1 MKGRWRRFTAMLLAC
16 LMLFGLLFPDNAFA
30 AENYGIEP
38 EAAVQAEGAGNLD
51 TAADGSLTESDMENI
66 SAAAAYIREQM
77 TQRETVITGSLEIS
91 DMENM
96 NSVFEALADQIF
108 IYTSES
114 DEGDYLK
121 QHSGGMSWNYGAS
134 FDGSV
139 TTFSYELQISYYT
152 TLEQEQEVADRIDE
166 VLADLSLDGLSDYE
180 KAKEIY
186 NYIAVNVSYDYEH
199 LGDSSYMLSHTAY
212 AALIQKTAVCQGYAS
227 LFYRM
232 AHEAGLSV
240 RIVTGLVDGEAH
252 AWNMVKIGDLYY
264 YVDATHASSSG
275 NRDDY
280 FLKGSISFAD
290 RQLDSDYLS
299 ADFTSE
305 FPMSDF
311 DYSDDSGNT
320 EVGSGELTSS
330 IQWCVKS
337 STDEEGKTT
346 YYLELQGNG
355 EIPDYA
361 QNDELPWEEWRDEIT
376 VVTVGSGITKIGSY
390 VFADMDALTTVQI
403 ANTVTALGDGAFYN
417 CGKLTNLQIPDSV
430 TSFGN
435 FVIGGTYGKTQWE
448 YNPVEKKLTV
458 TGDGAMGEPY
468 VEGSTTEKNASRVPW
483 NRYRDQIEEV
493 VIEEGVVNLSTY
505 ALHGMTSLTAV
516 TLPST
521 LEEIGEGSFE
531 SCTALTYI
539 CIPDSVKTIGH
550 YAFRYCEGL
559 RSIHIPASV
568 TTIGVRAFSDCPYLH
583 EFYFY
588 GDAPEFNDQ
597 AIMDSE
603 YITIYYDGSGWSNV
617 KALFDYLTFETW
629 EPGEYDDS
637 GTNVS
642 GEGIK
647 SQTSGKYGED
657 IEWNYDE
664 ASAVLTLSGKGEMQE
679 PVTIMTQDE
688 TTGAVTISYS
698 TNAVPW
704 DPFSTQIKAV
714 EISDGITS
722 ITRFAF
728 YWLSQLESIIIPDSV
743 TTIGKQ
749 SFVHCVKLQSLTFG
763 DDLMSIGEEAFK
775 DCTALK
781 EIYLSDN
788 LANVDKSAFSGCE
801 ALTDVYYEGS
811 ENEWEEI
818 VIGEDNDPLIN
829 AEIHY
834 NYGEEEPWVPDG
846 AFSISKSGAWV
857 SGKEC
862 ALYGSYSASTPGNA
876 EAEAEEIV
884 WSSSDP
890 SILDV
895 SDAIIDFNVADV
907 ENNHVS
913 IQKSFT
919 AKKAGTVTI
928 TATAPD
934 GRSESITVDVEPE
947 LVAVGTDE
955 TITEETEITLCKV
968 TLEEPNAEYLEKFIS
983 QIEATISDDN
993 QHDAIIKDHYYK
1005 VAEDGLSAEVIIL
1018 LEPLY
1023 AGTIEMKGVS
1033 AEGQEVTAKITID
1046 PNQIEDVVS
1055 LTPENNEKFVGLSS
1069 LYCTIELKNNIEL
1082 TGDGNAYLRK
1092 YDDDSLVETIHLS
1105 PDSSNCFIVGMGN
1118 KLEIHFNI
1126 EETLLEK
1133 NTRYYILIDEDA
1145 IQYVDEDGLDSGEYF
1160 NGISNKKKWNF
1171 KTVNYEY
1178 SLVRNEEASLE
1189 IPWEVYR
1196 MMYQPLHAKV
1206 VQNNDDGT
1214 SGVCYGFCYAAAT
1227 WNDDNSLIRK
1237 IGVNGQQLMDLQ
1249 LDTKGN
1255 SSISFLEYL
1264 QLAQIS
1270 QQHTMKVIEKW
1281 NNTNHLSDLYNAI
1294 DNFLNNGDSGV
1305 IIRVCKSDGTG
1316 HAILPLG
1323 VVSDDDTS
1331 TVISVYNCNGNALD
1345 DGAQRFL
1352 GEKLTLYKENGVYAD
1367 WSFSNY
1373 NDGEEASISYNII
1386 DKDIS
1391 DYLSTNSIN
1400 ECSNIIIGPSL
1411 IALIDTGID
1420 IYEITT
1426 ANDNEGADIDKNLHY
1441 YWTESNSI
1449 ERPAG
1454 ESDEY
1459 SELGIMSGYSSLLS
1473 NAPLSASVELNLDS
1487 KTIHVEN
1494 QESSMFDFTYEW
1506 ADETNFW
1513 STTIIGNG
1521 GQDVQ
1526 AVETEEGIK
1535 VNSDK
1540 LEDVQVTTIYND
1552 DEQEKVIFSTDQNTV
1567 LIVTSDEGLI
1577 TIKTD
1582 EDNDGVY
1589 ETIIDTTDHHIHT
1602 YGMPTFHWTE
1612 DYTSCVAT
1620 FACEDGDDQ
1629 QSIECEVTD
1638 EITDATCTENGKAV
1652 YTAKGTFDSKE
1663 YTDVKE
1669 VEIPASG
1676 HVYGTPEFNWSEDY
1690 QTCTAAFICES
1701 CDDQQ
1706 KIECDITSETTDPT
1720 CTEEGKTVYTA
1731 TVSFEGKEYSDTQ
1744 EEVIPATGHTYE
1756 YTDNGDGTHTKVCT
1770 AGDDT
1775 VIERHIYQ
1783 DGICTSCGAEEPE
1796 EHEHVYGEPKFTWS
1810 EDNQTCTAIFT
1821 CQNGDDEQKVE
1832 CKVTSETTDPTCTE
1846 AGKTVYT
1853 AAVSFEG
1860 KEYVDTQEEVIP
1872 ATGHTYEYT
1881 DNGNGTHTKVCT
1893 AGDETATEP
1902 HTYQDGICTFCR
1914 AEEPKEHVHE
1924 YGTPEFNWSEDYA
1937 TCTMVFT
1944 CKDGDDQQNIEC
1956 EVTDEITDATCTE
1969 NGKAVY
1975 TAKGTF
1981 DDKEYTDVKEVEIP
1995 ASGHTYGTPE
2005 FSWSEDYT
2013 TCTVVFICESCND
2026 EQKIEC
2032 DITSETTDPTCTGDG
2047 KTVYTATASFADTE
2061 YTDTQEKVISATGHT
2076 YEYTDNGDGTH
2087 TKVCTAGDDT
2097 AAEPHTYQ
2105 DGTCTYCGAEEP
2117 KEHIHEYG
2125 TPEFKWSED
2134 YTTCTAVFT
2143 CKDGDDQQSIECE
2156 VTDEVTDATCTE
2168 NGKAIYTAKVTFGDK
2183 EYTDVKEQE
2192 IPASGH
2198 TYGTPEFNW
2207 SEDYQTCTAVF
2218 TCESCDDQQKMEC
2231 DIVSETTDPT
2241 CTEDGKTVYTA
2252 TVAFQGKEY
2261 TDTQEEVIP
2270 AAGHTY
2276 EYTDNGD
2283 GTHTKVCTAGDDRAI
2298 ERHIYQDGICTSC
2311 GAEEPEEHEHV
2322 YGEPEFTWSEDYQTC
2337 TAIFTCKNGDD
2348 EQKVECK
2355 VTSETTDPTCTES
2368 GKTVYTAA
2376 VQFGDQEYTNT
2387 KEEAIPA
2394 VGHNYEYTDNGD
2406 GTHTK
2411 ACTAGDESTTEP
2423 HVYKDGKCT
2432 CCGAEEPEEH
2442 KHVYG
2447 EPEFTW
2453 SEDNQ
2458 TCTAIFTC
2466 KNGDDEQKVECKVAS
2481 ETTDPTCTEAGKTVY
2496 TATAL
2501 FEDQEY
2507 TDTKEE
2513 EIPAAG
2519 HSYEY
2524 TDNGDGTHTKVC
2536 TIGDDTAA
2544 EPHTYQD
2551 GICVYCGA
2559 EEPEG
2564 HVHEYGEPEFIWSD
2578 DCKNCTIVFTCVD
2591 GDDQQKIECEVT
2603 SEITD
2608 ATCTENG
2615 KAVYTAKG
2623 SFNGE
2628 EYSDMKEEEIPA
2640 SGHAY
2645 GEPVFSWSEDYQSCT
2660 AVFTC
2665 ESGDDEQRLECEVV
2679 SETTE
2684 PTCTASGK
2692 TVYTAT
2698 VLFNDKEYS
2707 DTQEETILSAGHTY
2721 EYRDNGDGTHTKIC
2735 TVGDDSKTEPHT
2747 YQEGICAYC
2756 GAEEPKEHVHEYGEP
2771 EFSWAD
2777 DFRSCIAA
2785 FTCTDND
2792 DQQTVECTVESKD
2805 NGDGTVTYTAVAE
2818 FNETSYTDTQTVKI
2832 PEKSEGTDNTETPT
2846 GTGEEN
2852 KTNKPTAGTANASS
2866 NKTNNK
2872 TAIKATADDKAV
2884 SSAKTGDD
2892 TNVALWI
2899 LLLAAAGA
2907 TGVMIVRSKKKMK

>member
-30 AENYGIEP
+30 AENSGTEL
-38 EAAVQAEGAGNLD
+38 EAAVQAEGADNLD
-51 TAADGSLTESDMENI
+51 TAADGSLTESDIENI

-91 DMENM
+91 DMGNM

-134 FDGSV
+134 FDGNV
-139 TTFSYELQISYYT
+139 TTFSYELQISYHT
-152 TLEQEQEVADRIDE
+152 TLEQEQEVDDRIDE

-320 EVGSGELTSS
+320 EVGSGELTPS

-337 STDEEGKTT
+337 SIDEEGKTT

-390 VFADMDALTTVQI
+390 VFADMDVLTTVQI

-468 VEGSTTEKNASRVPW
+468 VEGSTTEKNASCVPW

-603 YITIYYDGSGWSNV
+603 YITIYYDGSGWSDV

-688 TTGAVTISYS
+688 TTGAVTINYS

-704 DPFSTQIKAV
+704 RSFRQQIRAV
-714 EISDGITS
+714 DISDGITS
-722 ITRFAF
+722 ISMYAF
-728 YWLSQLESIIIPDSV
+728 YWLTQVESITIPDSV
-743 TTIGKQ
+743 TEVGIQ
-749 SFVHCVKLQSLTFG
+749 SFVHCAKLQSLTFG
-763 DDLMSIGEEAFK
+763 DGLETIKERALK

-781 EIYLSDN
+781 EVYFSDK
-788 LANVDKSAFSGCE
+788 LTSVEESAFTGCE
-801 ALTDVYYEGS
+801 MLTDVYYEGS
-811 ENEWEEI
+811 ENEWGDI
-818 VIGEDNDPLIN
+818 VIGQDNDPLIN

-834 NYGEEEPWVPDG
+834 NYGEEEPWIPDG

-876 EAEAEEIV
+876 ETEAEEIV
-884 WSSSDP
+884 WSSSDS

-919 AKKAGTVTI
+919 AKKAGTVTV
-928 TATAPD
+928 TANAPD

-947 LVAVGTDE
+947 LVAVGTDN
-955 TITEETEITLCKV
+955 TITKETEITVFKA
-968 TLEEPNAEYLEKFIS
+968 TLEEPNAEYLEKVIS
-983 QIEATISDDN
+983 QVEVTIADDDSGN
-993 QHDAIIKDHYYK
+993 AQIKDYYYK
-1005 VAEDGLSAEVIIL
+1005 IAEDGLSAEIIIL
-1018 LEPLY
+1018 LEPLQEDI
-1023 AGTIEMKGVS
+1023 IEINGVS
-1033 AEGQEVTAKITID
+1033 AGGQEITARINTVVKELSFAPYPNTCMQEARFTITAYYYT
-1046 PNQIEDVVS
+1046 PTE
-1055 LTPENNEKFVGLSS
+1055 PENIKWVCS
-1069 LYCTIELKNNIEL
+1069 
-1082 TGDGNAYLRK
+1082 
-1092 YDDDSLVETIHLS
+1092 
-1105 PDSSNCFIVGMGN
+1105 
-1118 KLEIHFNI
+1118 
-1126 EETLLEK
+1126 
-1133 NTRYYILIDEDA
+1133 DEDA
-1145 IQYVDEDGLDSGEYF
+1145 VEFSDTTVQILDTTDEYNWYKISADVTTKKVGDYSLTLALDDKSLTEPLTIKEGTGFSAYKDGWCIINTHNSFGFDEDYHTPLLYF
-1160 NGISNKKKWNF
+1160 NTTYQMTINSFLREICSPFLKWGGDCFGLSLLAVAEYNGQIDLSDYFNNKGNG
-1171 KTVNYEY
+1171 
-1178 SLVRNEEASLE
+1178 LNE
-1189 IPWEVYR
+1189 
-1196 MMYQPLHAKV
+1196 
-1206 VQNNDDGT
+1206 
-1214 SGVCYGFCYAAAT
+1214 YGFTTQEYWSET
-1227 WNDDNSLIRK
+1227 QEYWDKNYDGKDYSGNVYTL
-1237 IGVNGQQLMDLQ
+1237 
-1249 LDTKGN
+1249 KGN
-1255 SSISFLEYL
+1255 SDIIEIIER
-1264 QLAQIS
+1264 AQIS
-1270 QQHTMKVIEKW
+1270 QCSNEIKNVEVFKNDKYYKELLTYLKQDNAAPLLISILGSVQHTMVIDTSLKPFQVEEGVFRVY
-1281 NNTNHLSDLYNAI
+1281 LYNSNFPKLTNELDNPSIKYLLDQTYIDFDTNTGKFIYNKCDGTPLLEGSLSELKFHDISKVDDTLLHGICSFDMNSIINMVQASELTIASKNDETKEIFSLSNGEYEIYDDSVEYTPYYENNDLSNDSSIQKGCIWLPNGAYEFNSESEASVISIQNDFVYGYSTNGEAKISI
-1294 DNFLNNGDSGV
+1294 DNGNITVANEGSNKMDFTIAVQDW
-1305 IIRVCKSDGTG
+1305 DGSAA
-1316 HAILPLG
+1316 AIAEGTL
-1323 VVSDDDTS
+1323 DAS
-1331 TVISVYNCNGNALD
+1331 TNIYLKMTPDEES
-1345 DGAQRFL
+1345 
-1352 GEKLTLYKENGVYAD
+1352 YAIEAETN
-1367 WSFSNY
+1367 SNID
-1373 NDGEEASISYNII
+1373 NIETHFEVDGEEVLNNFHVQEHSYIYADNGDGTHTKSCISCDASEIEPHTYE
-1386 DKDIS
+1386 D
-1391 DYLSTNSIN
+1391 
-1400 ECSNIIIGPSL
+1400 
-1411 IALIDTGID
+1411 GICQYCQAEEPEEHSHA
-1420 IYEITT
+1420 YEEPKFEWSK
-1426 ANDNEGADIDKNLHY
+1426 DNE
-1441 YWTESNSI
+1441 
-1449 ERPAG
+1449 
-1454 ESDEY
+1454 
-1459 SELGIMSGYSSLLS
+1459 
-1473 NAPLSASVELNLDS
+1473 
-1487 KTIHVEN
+1487 
-1494 QESSMFDFTYEW
+1494 
-1506 ADETNFW
+1506 
-1513 STTIIGNG
+1513 
-1521 GQDVQ
+1521 
-1526 AVETEEGIK
+1526 
-1535 VNSDK
+1535 
-1540 LEDVQVTTIYND
+1540 
-1552 DEQEKVIFSTDQNTV
+1552 
-1567 LIVTSDEGLI
+1567 
-1577 TIKTD
+1577 
-1582 EDNDGVY
+1582 
-1589 ETIIDTTDHHIHT
+1589 
-1602 YGMPTFHWTE
+1602 
-1612 DYTSCVAT
+1612 
-1620 FACEDGDDQ
+1620 
-1629 QSIECEVTD
+1629 
-1638 EITDATCTENGKAV
+1638 
-1652 YTAKGTFDSKE
+1652 
-1663 YTDVKE
+1663 
-1669 VEIPASG
+1669 
-1676 HVYGTPEFNWSEDY
+1676 
-1690 QTCTAAFICES
+1690 TCTAVFNCES
-1701 CDDQQ
+1701 CNDEQ
-1706 KIECDITSETTDPT
+1706 KMECDITREITDPT
-1720 CTEEGKTVYTA
+1720 CTGDGKTVYTA

-1756 YTDNGDGTHTKVCT
+1756 YTDNRDGTHTKICT

-1783 DGICTSCGAEEPE
+1783 DGICTSCGAKEPE
-1796 EHEHVYGEPKFTWS
+1796 EHEHVYGEPEFTWS

-1821 CQNGDDEQKVE
+1821 CQNGDDEQQVE

-1853 AAVSFEG
+1853 ATVSFEG
-1860 KEYVDTQEEVIP
+1860 KEYADTKEEVIP

-1881 DNGNGTHTKVCT
+1881 DNGDGTHTKVCT

-1902 HTYQDGICTFCR
+1902 HTYQDGICTLCG
-1914 AEEPKEHVHE
+1914 AEEPKEHAHE
-1924 YGTPEFNWSEDYA
+1924 YGTPEFKWSEDYQ
-1937 TCTMVFT
+1937 TCAAVFT
-1944 CKDGDDQQNIEC
+1944 CKDGDDQQSIEC
-1956 EVTDEITDATCTE
+1956 EVTNEVTDATCTE

-1975 TAKGTF
+1975 TAKVTF
-1981 DDKEYTDVKEVEIP
+1981 DDKEYTDVKEQEIP
-1995 ASGHTYGTPE
+1995 ASGHVYGTPE
-2005 FSWSEDYT
+2005 FSWPDDYQ
-2013 TCTVVFICESCND
+2013 TCTAVFTCESCND
-2026 EQKIEC
+2026 EQKLEC

-2047 KTVYTATASFADTE
+2047 KTVYTATVSFTDKE
-2061 YTDTQEKVISATGHT
+2061 YTDTQEEVITATGHT

-2125 TPEFKWSED
+2125 NPEFNWSED
-2134 YTTCTAVFT
+2134 YQTCTAVFT
-2143 CKDGDDQQSIECE
+2143 CKDGDDQQSIKCE

-2168 NGKAIYTAKVTFGDK
+2168 NGKVIYIAKVTFGDK
-2183 EYTDVKEQE
+2183 EYTDAKEQE

-2207 SEDYQTCTAVF
+2207 SEDYQTCTAVI

-2231 DIVSETTDPT
+2231 DIVSETADPT

-2252 TVAFQGKEY
+2252 TVAFEGKEY
-2261 TDTQEEVIP
+2261 TDTQEEAIP

-2298 ERHIYQDGICTSC
+2298 ERHIYQGGICTSC

-2355 VTSETTDPTCTES
+2355 VASETTDPTCTES

-2432 CCGAEEPEEH
+2432 CCGAKEPEEH
-2442 KHVYG
+2442 EHVYG

-2466 KNGDDEQKVECKVAS
+2466 KNGDDEQKVECKVTS

-2501 FEDQEY
+2501 FGDQEY

-2536 TIGDDTAA
+2536 TAGDDTAA

-2551 GICVYCGA
+2551 DICVYCGA

-2578 DCKNCTIVFTCVD
+2578 DCKNCTIVFTCAD

-2645 GEPVFSWSEDYQSCT
+2645 GEPVFSWSEDYQTCT

-2665 ESGDDEQRLECEVV
+2665 ESGDDEQSLECEVV

-2698 VLFNDKEYS
+2698 VLFNDKEYLN
-2707 DTQEETILSAGHTY
+2707 TQEETIVAAGHTY
-2721 EYRDNGDGTHTKIC
+2721 EYRDNGDGTHTKTC

-2747 YQEGICAYC
+2747 YQDGICAYC

-2777 DFRSCIAA
+2777 DFRSCTAA

-2872 TAIKATADDKAV
+2872 TATKATADDKAV

>member
-305 FPMSDF
+305 FSMSDF

-320 EVGSGELTSS
+320 EVGSGELTPS

-337 STDEEGKTT
+337 SIDEEGKTT

-390 VFADMDALTTVQI
+390 VFADMDVLTTVQI

-483 NRYRDQIEEV
+483 NRYRDRIEEV

-603 YITIYYDGSGWSNV
+603 YITIYYDGSGWSDV

-722 ITRFAF
+722 ITRYAF
-728 YWLSQLESIIIPDSV
+728 YWLSQLESITIPDSV

-801 ALTDVYYEGS
+801 ALKDVYYEGS

-829 AEIHY
+829 AKIHY

-895 SDAIIDFNVADV
+895 SEAIIDFNVADA

-934 GRSESITVDVEPE
+934 GRSASVTVDVMDSEKPE
-947 LVAVGTDE
+947 DTSTSILDYEKYKAKYYSE
-955 TITEETEITLCKV
+955 NILMITGGYM
-968 TLEEPNAEYLEKFIS
+968 PYS
-983 QIEATISDDN
+983 
-993 QHDAIIKDHYYK
+993 
-1005 VAEDGLSAEVIIL
+1005 
-1018 LEPLY
+1018 
-1023 AGTIEMKGVS
+1023 TIEDYYTPTEQAVNNILNFGW
-1033 AEGQEVTAKITID
+1033 TAKFGYID
-1046 PNQIEDVVS
+1046 P
-1055 LTPENNEKFVGLSS
+1055 
-1069 LYCTIELKNNIEL
+1069 
-1082 TGDGNAYLRK
+1082 A
-1092 YDDDSLVETIHLS
+1092 
-1105 PDSSNCFIVGMGN
+1105 
-1118 KLEIHFNI
+1118 EIW
-1126 EETLLEK
+1126 ETLLLDILFQRTADVSSSEEWEK
-1133 NTRYYILIDEDA
+1133 DVLKLCDSLYDEA
-1145 IQYVDEDGLDSGEYF
+1145 IK
-1160 NGISNKKKWNF
+1160 N
-1171 KTVNYEY
+1171 
-1178 SLVRNEEASLE
+1178 
-1189 IPWEVYR
+1189 
-1196 MMYQPLHAKV
+1196 
-1206 VQNNDDGT
+1206 
-1214 SGVCYGFCYAAAT
+1214 
-1227 WNDDNSLIRK
+1227 
-1237 IGVNGQQLMDLQ
+1237 
-1249 LDTKGN
+1249 
-1255 SSISFLEYL
+1255 
-1264 QLAQIS
+1264 
-1270 QQHTMKVIEKW
+1270 
-1281 NNTNHLSDLYNAI
+1281 
-1294 DNFLNNGDSGV
+1294 
-1305 IIRVCKSDGTG
+1305 
-1316 HAILPLG
+1316 
-1323 VVSDDDTS
+1323 
-1331 TVISVYNCNGNALD
+1331 
-1345 DGAQRFL
+1345 
-1352 GEKLTLYKENGVYAD
+1352 
-1367 WSFSNY
+1367 
-1373 NDGEEASISYNII
+1373 
-1386 DKDIS
+1386 DIS
-1391 DYLSTNSIN
+1391 DLKANINANIDNVNTLVSEYESLKGISTSNSVL
-1400 ECSNIIIGPSL
+1400 GK
-1411 IALIDTGID
+1411 LIDA
-1420 IYEITT
+1420 
-1426 ANDNEGADIDKNLHY
+1426 ANTVGDFINY
-1441 YWTESNSI
+1441 YAKYI
-1449 ERPAG
+1449 ELRSYIVDDTKAF
-1454 ESDEY
+1454 
-1459 SELGIMSGYSSLLS
+1459 
-1473 NAPLSASVELNLDS
+1473 LN
-1487 KTIHVEN
+1487 KMQT
-1494 QESSMFDFTYEW
+1494 
-1506 ADETNFW
+1506 
-1513 STTIIGNG
+1513 
-1521 GQDVQ
+1521 
-1526 AVETEEGIK
+1526 
-1535 VNSDK
+1535 
-1540 LEDVQVTTIYND
+1540 TTIYND
-1552 DEQEKVIFSTDQNTV
+1552 NHFFKRALDNVIQNLSVDENELAQLLIKETIAETASDKIITAAMNISVKTIVDILIPGASAYFDFTKNATICMMNTILDIDQIAQLNVYLYMLDTIDQAAKEAMRNAAFECLDSNGKNYQVVNGGLQFITDISSYGVSICRHWSSIISTDILTKVSNEFLIASRPHYDIANDYFNLNHPSTIDEKNQYVEELCLDAERYIDTILRSMPGFARMEWFEDSGISEGNNSCLVLFDVLNPETGAETLLASVVPKHSRISFPELGAKSGYVPPTQWYLDVECTQVADSNQLISENTIFYTKWTRSIFYM
-1567 LIVTSDEGLI
+1567 LTESGGASIVSIGGKAEQKTPFVINTLSKSIKNDPENGIYEIPSYIDGYRVETLGDDIFAGASNVCYVSLPGTLMDISDSAFASVEENATFVYVEGSIAERYILEKNYSNTKSIKELYFKNTPDQMIIGETVQIDIVQEGSCISDDVQWKSSDENVASIEDGKLI
-1577 TIKTD
+1577 ANAEGNSIISAQVGGVTAAFEITVTKEEYENPDEHTHSYGVPEFNWSEDYQTCTAVFTCESCDDRQKIECDITSETTEPTCTEDGKT
-1582 EDNDGVY
+1582 VY
-1589 ETIIDTTDHHIHT
+1589 TVTVSFADKYTDTQEEVISATGHT
-1602 YGMPTFHWTE
+1602 YEYTDNGDGTHTKVCTAGDDTATEPHTYQDGTCTYCGAEEPKEHVHEYGTPEFKWSE
-1612 DYTSCVAT
+1612 DYTTCTMVFT
-1620 FACEDGDDQ
+1620 CKDGDDQ

-1652 YTAKGTFDSKE
+1652 YTAKGTFDGKE

-1669 VEIPASG
+1669 VEVPTSG
-1676 HVYGTPEFNWSEDY
+1676 HVYGTPEFIWSEDY
-1690 QTCTAAFICES
+1690 QTCTAVFNCES
-1701 CDDQQ
+1701 CD
-1706 KIECDITSETTDPT
+1706 
-1720 CTEEGKTVYTA
+1720 
-1731 TVSFEGKEYSDTQ
+1731 
-1744 EEVIPATGHTYE
+1744 
-1756 YTDNGDGTHTKVCT
+1756 
-1770 AGDDT
+1770 
-1775 VIERHIYQ
+1775 
-1783 DGICTSCGAEEPE
+1783 
-1796 EHEHVYGEPKFTWS
+1796 
-1810 EDNQTCTAIFT
+1810 
-1821 CQNGDDEQKVE
+1821 
-1832 CKVTSETTDPTCTE
+1832 
-1846 AGKTVYT
+1846 
-1853 AAVSFEG
+1853 
-1860 KEYVDTQEEVIP
+1860 
-1872 ATGHTYEYT
+1872 
-1881 DNGNGTHTKVCT
+1881 
-1893 AGDETATEP
+1893 
-1902 HTYQDGICTFCR
+1902 
-1914 AEEPKEHVHE
+1914 
-1924 YGTPEFNWSEDYA
+1924 
-1937 TCTMVFT
+1937 
-1944 CKDGDDQQNIEC
+1944 
-1956 EVTDEITDATCTE
+1956 
-1969 NGKAVY
+1969 
-1975 TAKGTF
+1975 
-1981 DDKEYTDVKEVEIP
+1981 
-1995 ASGHTYGTPE
+1995 
-2005 FSWSEDYT
+2005 
-2013 TCTVVFICESCND
+2013 D

-2032 DITSETTDPTCTGDG
+2032 DITSETT
-2047 KTVYTATASFADTE
+2047 E
-2061 YTDTQEKVISATGHT
+2061 
-2076 YEYTDNGDGTH
+2076 
-2087 TKVCTAGDDT
+2087 
-2097 AAEPHTYQ
+2097 
-2105 DGTCTYCGAEEP
+2105 
-2117 KEHIHEYG
+2117 
-2125 TPEFKWSED
+2125 
-2134 YTTCTAVFT
+2134 
-2143 CKDGDDQQSIECE
+2143 
-2156 VTDEVTDATCTE
+2156 
-2168 NGKAIYTAKVTFGDK
+2168 
-2183 EYTDVKEQE
+2183 
-2192 IPASGH
+2192 
-2198 TYGTPEFNW
+2198 
-2207 SEDYQTCTAVF
+2207 
-2218 TCESCDDQQKMEC
+2218 
-2231 DIVSETTDPT
+2231 PT
-2241 CTEDGKTVYTA
+2241 CTEDVQKKGRPCIRQQYLLR
-2252 TVAFQGKEY
+2252 
-2261 TDTQEEVIP
+2261 I
-2270 AAGHTY
+2270 
-2276 EYTDNGD
+2276 
-2283 GTHTKVCTAGDDRAI
+2283 
-2298 ERHIYQDGICTSC
+2298 
-2311 GAEEPEEHEHV
+2311 
-2322 YGEPEFTWSEDYQTC
+2322 
-2337 TAIFTCKNGDD
+2337 KN
-2348 EQKVECK
+2348 
-2355 VTSETTDPTCTES
+2355 
-2368 GKTVYTAA
+2368 
-2376 VQFGDQEYTNT
+2376 
-2387 KEEAIPA
+2387 
-2394 VGHNYEYTDNGD
+2394 
-2406 GTHTK
+2406 
-2411 ACTAGDESTTEP
+2411 
-2423 HVYKDGKCT
+2423 
-2432 CCGAEEPEEH
+2432 
-2442 KHVYG
+2442 
-2447 EPEFTW
+2447 
-2453 SEDNQ
+2453 
-2458 TCTAIFTC
+2458 
-2466 KNGDDEQKVECKVAS
+2466 
-2481 ETTDPTCTEAGKTVY
+2481 
-2496 TATAL
+2496 
-2501 FEDQEY
+2501 
-2507 TDTKEE
+2507 
-2513 EIPAAG
+2513 
-2519 HSYEY
+2519 
-2524 TDNGDGTHTKVC
+2524 
-2536 TIGDDTAA
+2536 
-2544 EPHTYQD
+2544 
-2551 GICVYCGA
+2551 
-2559 EEPEG
+2559 
-2564 HVHEYGEPEFIWSD
+2564 
-2578 DCKNCTIVFTCVD
+2578 
-2591 GDDQQKIECEVT
+2591 
-2603 SEITD
+2603 
-2608 ATCTENG
+2608 
-2615 KAVYTAKG
+2615 
-2623 SFNGE
+2623 
-2628 EYSDMKEEEIPA
+2628 
-2640 SGHAY
+2640 
-2645 GEPVFSWSEDYQSCT
+2645 
-2660 AVFTC
+2660 
-2665 ESGDDEQRLECEVV
+2665 
-2679 SETTE
+2679 
-2684 PTCTASGK
+2684 
-2692 TVYTAT
+2692 
-2698 VLFNDKEYS
+2698 
-2707 DTQEETILSAGHTY
+2707 ILIH
-2721 EYRDNGDGTHTKIC
+2721 R
-2735 TVGDDSKTEPHT
+2735 
-2747 YQEGICAYC
+2747 
-2756 GAEEPKEHVHEYGEP
+2756 
-2771 EFSWAD
+2771 
-2777 DFRSCIAA
+2777 
-2785 FTCTDND
+2785 
-2792 DQQTVECTVESKD
+2792 
-2805 NGDGTVTYTAVAE
+2805 
-2818 FNETSYTDTQTVKI
+2818 
-2832 PEKSEGTDNTETPT
+2832 
-2846 GTGEEN
+2846 
-2852 KTNKPTAGTANASS
+2852 
-2866 NKTNNK
+2866 
-2872 TAIKATADDKAV
+2872 
-2884 SSAKTGDD
+2884 
-2892 TNVALWI
+2892 
-2899 LLLAAAGA
+2899 
-2907 TGVMIVRSKKKMK
+2907 KK